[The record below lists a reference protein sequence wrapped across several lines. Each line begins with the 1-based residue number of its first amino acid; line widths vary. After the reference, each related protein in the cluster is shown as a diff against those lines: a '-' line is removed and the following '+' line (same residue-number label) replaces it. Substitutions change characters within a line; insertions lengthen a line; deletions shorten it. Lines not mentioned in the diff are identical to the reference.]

1 MNEDSHRSINGTNAT
16 SPPIPT
22 IDDDLKGVG
31 RVEGP
36 STVVTEITGG
46 PRPSM
51 TDLKA
56 SEGASPKARKLLGWF
71 RRASID
77 ETELRQMRSTDEEE
91 GGGEQQPPRAS
102 HSVDT
107 GITVQYDVRR
117 TVEELRRES
126 SSGEVDCVT
135 CIDIKDHRKDDV

>member
-1 MNEDSHRSINGTNAT
+1 MNEESHRSLNGTNAA

-22 IDDDLKGVG
+22 IDPDLKGVG

-51 TDLKA
+51 TDVKP

-71 RRASID
+71 RRASI
-77 ETELRQMRSTDEEE
+77 EEAELEQMRSTDDEAA
-91 GGGEQQPPRAS
+91 GGDQPPRAS

-117 TVEELRRES
+117 TVEDLRRES